1 MNTNDTE
8 KPMSCVMGMLI
19 NAVIFLTE
27 WHLAM
32 GILPLR
38 RLCCGRIKLGDC
50 EQQKSKRCLRET
62 KFSDGDVLATHRRR
76 KNTMRCFRETHPR
89 ATNRPNTL
97 PRLLSLSMWRRL
109 VSDQDRVFPETVG
122 VTRADVGEL
131 QSYISRMLAI
141 LSNLN
146 WWIAGMIHLPELPI
160 KS

>member
-8 KPMSCVMGMLI
+8 KLVSRVMGIFI

-62 KFSDGDVLATHRRR
+62 KFCDGDVLATHRRR

-89 ATNRPNTL
+89 TSCP
-97 PRLLSLSMWRRL
+97 L
-109 VSDQDRVFPETVG
+109 VSSVLLFIYLYITYETVG
-122 VTRADVGEL
+122 LYRCTVICIHVHTLVNIINM
-131 QSYISRMLAI
+131 QYKIQKYIHSHHKR
-141 LSNLN
+141 NRR
-146 WWIAGMIHLPELPI
+146 WE
-160 KS
+160 